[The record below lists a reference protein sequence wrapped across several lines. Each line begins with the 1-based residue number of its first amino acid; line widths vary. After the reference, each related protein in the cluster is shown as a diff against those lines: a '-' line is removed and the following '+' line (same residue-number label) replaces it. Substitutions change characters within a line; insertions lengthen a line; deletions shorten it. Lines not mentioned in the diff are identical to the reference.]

1 MAGADLLWENNIVD
15 WLVAGADLVWENST
29 ASWLADKP
37 SDAESQSGAPSFLY
51 VASDLQSKSWSA
63 ISAKKKSCGVPV
75 QQVMVS
81 YGCYS

>member
-1 MAGADLLWENNIVD
+1 
-15 WLVAGADLVWENST
+15 
-29 ASWLADKP
+29 LADKP

-51 VASDLQSKSWSA
+51 VASDLQTKSWSA
-63 ISAKKKSCGVPV
+63 TSAKKNCGVPV